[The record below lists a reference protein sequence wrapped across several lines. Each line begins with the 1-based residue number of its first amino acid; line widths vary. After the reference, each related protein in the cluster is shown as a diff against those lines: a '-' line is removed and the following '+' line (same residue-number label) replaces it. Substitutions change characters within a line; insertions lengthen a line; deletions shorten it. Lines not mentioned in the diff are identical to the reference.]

1 MINKLSTKNTLS
13 ESNLK
18 NDSSNEQEGP
28 LQIAVVELPNQS
40 SLGITPFPGRNH
52 TDDFGRIWQRD
63 LNQDLAKIIA
73 WGADSILTLV
83 ETEDFERLGV
93 PRIAECIRAE
103 GLNWYHMP
111 IPNME
116 VPGEEFNAAWAKDGK
131 KILHSLCS
139 GGRLIIHCAAGLGRS
154 GMIAAKILS
163 VFNTPPQSAIAAVR
177 KVRPG
182 AIETAQQ
189 ENYILSDSS
198 LIEFE

>member
-1 MINKLSTKNTLS
+1 MINKLSTKHTLS

-18 NDSSNEQEGP
+18 NGSPNEQEGP
-28 LQIAVVELPNQS
+28 LQIAVVELPAQAL
-40 SLGITPFPGRNH
+40 LGITACPGRNH

-63 LNQDLAKIIA
+63 LKQDIAGIIN

-83 ETEDFERLGV
+83 ETDEFERLGV
-93 PRIAECIRAE
+93 PRIAEYIRAE

-116 VPGEEFNAAWAKDGK
+116 VPGEEFNVAWAKDGDT
-131 KILHSLCS
+131 ILQSLGS
-139 GGRLIIHCAAGLGRS
+139 GGQLIIHCAAGLGRS
-154 GMIAAKILS
+154 GMVAAKILS
-163 VFNTPPQSAIAAVR
+163 TFSDNPQSAISAVR

-182 AIETAQQ
+182 AIETEQQ
-189 ENYILSDSS
+189 ENYILSGSS

>member
-1 MINKLSTKNTLS
+1 MINKLSTKHTLS

-18 NDSSNEQEGP
+18 NGSPNEQEGP
-28 LQIAVVELPNQS
+28 LQIAVVELPTQAL
-40 SLGITPFPGRNH
+40 LGITPCPGRNH

-63 LNQDLAKIIA
+63 LKQDIAGIIN

-83 ETEDFERLGV
+83 ETDEFELLGV
-93 PRIAECIRAE
+93 PRITEYIRAA

-116 VPGEEFNAAWAKDGK
+116 VPGEEFNVAWAKDGDT
-131 KILHSLCS
+131 ILQSLGS

-154 GMIAAKILS
+154 GMVAAKILS
-163 VFNTPPQSAIAAVR
+163 TFSDNPQSAISAVR

-182 AIETAQQ
+182 AIETEQQ
-189 ENYILSDSS
+189 ENYILSGSS